1 MVLGYVNIII
11 LFPAVF
17 SEVEFGLIQLLAG
30 MGVVYSQ
37 FSALG
42 LVNIIV
48 RFFPFFRSDD
58 KKHDGFIFFVMLLTV
73 VGFTLITLLYVI
85 FKPVISD
92 YYIENS
98 ALFVDYYYW
107 LIPISFFLLVFLV
120 FDSIVRAIYKTVF
133 SAFLRD
139 VLFRGLTTL
148 GIGLVFWQY
157 LDFEDFLLYYVIIH
171 GVVMILL
178 LGQIILS
185 KEFKPAFRSET
196 LTKLKVREIT
206 GYGLFSLL
214 AGSSYF
220 LAQNIDKI
228 MIGSMVGLETVAVY
242 SVYIYIATV
251 IIFPARSL
259 YRIAI
264 PTITEAWKDNDLDLI
279 RSMYRRTSLI
289 LMIIGSILYIGI
301 FVNKENILHFIQPD
315 YRTGFDYFV
324 FLGLAMLIDM
334 TGGMNSDIIGTSV
347 KYKFDALFNAIY
359 SVLCISLN
367 VVFINLYG
375 ALGAAIATAISMLIF
390 NILKWS
396 FLYKVY
402 DMQPFGIKNILVI
415 IVGLMSFAVGW
426 YLPVM
431 GNVFV
436 DILYRS
442 TITAGIFFG
451 LILLLK
457 VSSDLNEKFDKY
469 AKKLKLIR

>member
-1 MVLGYVNIII
+1 MVLGYANIII

-17 SEVEFGLIQLLAG
+17 SEMEFGLIQLLAG

-48 RFFPFFRSDD
+48 RFFPFFKSDD
-58 KKHDGFIFFVMLLTV
+58 KRHDGFLFFVMLLTV
-73 VGFTLITLLYVI
+73 VGFTLITVLYVI
-85 FKPVISD
+85 FKPVISA

-98 ALFVDYYYW
+98 ALFVEYYYW

-120 FDSIVRAIYKTVF
+120 FDSIVRAIHKTVF

-139 VLFRGLTTL
+139 VVFRVLTTL

-157 LDFEDFLLYYVIIH
+157 LDFEEFLLYYVIIH
-171 GVVMILL
+171 GVIMIIL

-185 KEFKPAFRSET
+185 REFRPAYRSET

-264 PTITEAWKDNDLDLI
+264 PIVTEAWKDNNLDLI
-279 RSMYRRTSLI
+279 RSLYKRTSLI
-289 LMIIGSILYIGI
+289 LMIVGSIIYIGI
-301 FVNKENILHFIQPD
+301 IVNKENILYFINPD
-315 YRTGFDYFV
+315 YREGFSFFI
-324 FLGLAMLIDM
+324 FLGMAMLIDM
-334 TGGMNSDIIGTSV
+334 TGGLNSDIIGTSV
-347 KYKFDALFNAIY
+347 KFRFDALFNAIY
-359 SVLCISLN
+359 SVLCIVLN
-367 VVFINLYG
+367 VIFINLYG

-390 NILKWS
+390 NILKWA

-402 DMQPFGIKNILVI
+402 DMQPFGLKNLLVI
-415 IVGLMSFAVGW
+415 VITVMSLLVGW
-426 YLPVM
+426 YLPHL
-431 GNVFV
+431 GNVYA
-436 DILYRS
+436 DLLYRS
-442 TITAGIFFG
+442 VITAAVFFG
-451 LILLLK
+451 AVILFK

-469 AKKLKLIR
+469 ARKLKLIR

>member
-120 FDSIVRAIYKTVF
+120 FDSIVRAIHKTVF

-315 YRTGFDYFV
+315 YRAGFDYFI